1 MLRGGRERL
10 VRLIFRGVL
19 RAFGVR
25 LDIRGGADF
34 LTAPAGRGALVVNNH
49 ISWLDI
55 VAINALRP
63 MRALAKKEIASW
75 PVLGG
80 LVRRGGSIFLDRE
93 RLTTLPAT
101 MAELADALRA
111 GSLVSVTPEGTTW
124 CGLASGRFT
133 TATFQAAIDGG
144 VPVRPIALRYR
155 LADGR
160 ETSRPAFIGPESLIA
175 SLRRVAAL
183 RGPGAG
189 GLHLPGDRPGPRG
202 EPPRT
207 GRARRVRRAFRAG
220 HGPDPGPAAAPCP
233 APAAGTTGFASREVI
248 RALSPRSGDGPGL
261 RLASCSCREPG
272 LSSCVDDRPVRL
284 CPGWLV
290 PGCRKSTKPSACLNL
305 LVRLLFRRTRRAGRC
320 ASPGMV
326 ESAAPAPPLQL
337 CRNSATGLLE
347 TDPVRGSC
355 AGWSPTSRT
364 FPEPL
369 SSQRA

>member
-1 MLRGGRERL
+1 MSHAWMPASPCGDGCLTSDDPVVGFPRRVLRFAAAISVVLAALASAPLLLVAPGRERL
-10 VRLIFRGVL
+10 LQLIFRGML

-25 LDIRGGADF
+25 LDIRGGGDF

-55 VAINALRP
+55 VAINAMRP
-63 MRALAKKEIASW
+63 MRALAKKEIAGW

-101 MAELADALRA
+101 MASLADALRT

-183 RGPGAG
+183 RGLVLEIHICPEIA
-189 GLHLPGDRPGPRG
+189 P
-202 EPPRT
+202 
-207 GRARRVRRAFRAG
+207 GRAETRRELAALAESAVHSALGTVQIPAQRRRRT
-220 HGPDPGPAAAPCP
+220 PRRQTAP
-233 APAAGTTGFASREVI
+233 
-248 RALSPRSGDGPGL
+248 
-261 RLASCSCREPG
+261 LASP
-272 LSSCVDDRPVRL
+272 
-284 CPGWLV
+284 
-290 PGCRKSTKPSACLNL
+290 
-305 LVRLLFRRTRRAGRC
+305 
-320 ASPGMV
+320 
-326 ESAAPAPPLQL
+326 PAK
-337 CRNSATGLLE
+337 
-347 TDPVRGSC
+347 
-355 AGWSPTSRT
+355 
-364 FPEPL
+364 
-369 SSQRA
+369 

>member
-1 MLRGGRERL
+1 MSHAWMPASPCGDGCLTDGDPTVGFPRRVLRFTAAIVVVFSAMLATPVLLVAPVRQRL

-25 LDIRGGADF
+25 LDVHGGDDF

-63 MRALAKKEIASW
+63 MRALAKTEIAGW

-101 MAELADALRA
+101 MASLADALRT

-175 SLRRVAAL
+175 S
-183 RGPGAG
+183 
-189 GLHLPGDRPGPRG
+189 
-202 EPPRT
+202 
-207 GRARRVRRAFRAG
+207 
-220 HGPDPGPAAAPCP
+220 
-233 APAAGTTGFASREVI
+233 
-248 RALSPRSGDGPGL
+248 
-261 RLASCSCREPG
+261 
-272 LSSCVDDRPVRL
+272 
-284 CPGWLV
+284 
-290 PGCRKSTKPSACLNL
+290 
-305 LVRLLFRRTRRAGRC
+305 
-320 ASPGMV
+320 
-326 ESAAPAPPLQL
+326 
-337 CRNSATGLLE
+337 
-347 TDPVRGSC
+347 
-355 AGWSPTSRT
+355 
-364 FPEPL
+364 
-369 SSQRA
+369 

>member
-1 MLRGGRERL
+1 MPASPCGDGCLTDGDPVVGFPRRALRVTAAIFVVFSALATAPLLLVSWGRERRI
-10 VRLIFRGVL
+10 RLIFRGML

-63 MRALAKKEIASW
+63 MRALAKKEIAGW

-101 MAELADALRA
+101 MASLADALRT

-175 SLRRVAAL
+175 SLRRVAGL
-183 RGPGAG
+183 RGLVLEIHICPEIA
-189 GLHLPGDRPGPRG
+189 P
-202 EPPRT
+202 
-207 GRARRVRRAFRAG
+207 GRAENRRELAALAEAAVHSALG
-220 HGPDPGPAAAPCP
+220 TVKIPAQQ
-233 APAAGTTGFASREVI
+233 R
-248 RALSPRSGDGPGL
+248 
-261 RLASCSCREPG
+261 
-272 LSSCVDDRPVRL
+272 
-284 CPGWLV
+284 
-290 PGCRKSTKPSACLNL
+290 
-305 LVRLLFRRTRRAGRC
+305 RRTPRPQPVPLV
-320 ASPGMV
+320 SP
-326 ESAAPAPPLQL
+326 PA
-337 CRNSATGLLE
+337 N
-347 TDPVRGSC
+347 
-355 AGWSPTSRT
+355 
-364 FPEPL
+364 
-369 SSQRA
+369 

>member
-1 MLRGGRERL
+1 MSHAWMPASPCGDGCLTADDPVVGVPRRILRFAAGIFAVLSALLSTPLLLVAPGRERL
-10 VRLIFRGVL
+10 LRLIFRGVL

-63 MRALAKKEIASW
+63 MRALAKKEIAGW

-101 MAELADALRA
+101 MAELAAALRT

-183 RGPGAG
+183 RGLVLEVHICPEIAPGRAETRRELAALAEAAVHSALG
-189 GLHLPGDRPGPRG
+189 TVQIPVQQRRRAPRG
-202 EPPRT
+202 QK
-207 GRARRVRRAFRAG
+207 
-220 HGPDPGPAAAPCP
+220 AP
-233 APAAGTTGFASREVI
+233 
-248 RALSPRSGDGPGL
+248 
-261 RLASCSCREPG
+261 LASP
-272 LSSCVDDRPVRL
+272 
-284 CPGWLV
+284 
-290 PGCRKSTKPSACLNL
+290 
-305 LVRLLFRRTRRAGRC
+305 
-320 ASPGMV
+320 
-326 ESAAPAPPLQL
+326 PAK
-337 CRNSATGLLE
+337 
-347 TDPVRGSC
+347 
-355 AGWSPTSRT
+355 
-364 FPEPL
+364 
-369 SSQRA
+369 

>member
-1 MLRGGRERL
+1 MSHAWMPASPCGDGCLTDGDPVVGFPRRALRVTAAIFVVLSALLSAPLLLVSWGRERRI
-10 VRLIFRGVL
+10 RLIFGGVL

-25 LDIRGGADF
+25 LDVRGGEDF

-101 MAELADALRA
+101 MASLADALRT

-175 SLRRVAAL
+175 SIRRVAAL
-183 RGPGAG
+183 RGLVLEIHICPEIA
-189 GLHLPGDRPGPRG
+189 P
-202 EPPRT
+202 
-207 GRARRVRRAFRAG
+207 GRAGNRRELAALAEAAVHSALGTVQIPAQQRRR
-220 HGPDPGPAAAPCP
+220 
-233 APAAGTTGFASREVI
+233 TSRPQPV
-248 RALSPRSGDGPGL
+248 P
-261 RLASCSCREPG
+261 LASP
-272 LSSCVDDRPVRL
+272 
-284 CPGWLV
+284 
-290 PGCRKSTKPSACLNL
+290 
-305 LVRLLFRRTRRAGRC
+305 
-320 ASPGMV
+320 
-326 ESAAPAPPLQL
+326 PAK
-337 CRNSATGLLE
+337 
-347 TDPVRGSC
+347 
-355 AGWSPTSRT
+355 
-364 FPEPL
+364 
-369 SSQRA
+369 

>member
-1 MLRGGRERL
+1 MSHAWMPSSPCGDGCLTADDPVVGFWRRALRFAAAASVVLAALVSAPLLLVAPGRERL
-10 VRLIFRGVL
+10 LRLIFRGVL

-63 MRALAKKEIASW
+63 MRALAKKEIAGW

-101 MAELADALRA
+101 MAALADALRT

-183 RGPGAG
+183 RGLVLEIHVCPEIA
-189 GLHLPGDRPGPRG
+189 P
-202 EPPRT
+202 
-207 GRARRVRRAFRAG
+207 GRAETRRELAALAESAVHSALGTVQIPAQQRRRT
-220 HGPDPGPAAAPCP
+220 PRRQAAP
-233 APAAGTTGFASREVI
+233 
-248 RALSPRSGDGPGL
+248 
-261 RLASCSCREPG
+261 LASP
-272 LSSCVDDRPVRL
+272 
-284 CPGWLV
+284 
-290 PGCRKSTKPSACLNL
+290 
-305 LVRLLFRRTRRAGRC
+305 
-320 ASPGMV
+320 
-326 ESAAPAPPLQL
+326 PAK
-337 CRNSATGLLE
+337 
-347 TDPVRGSC
+347 
-355 AGWSPTSRT
+355 
-364 FPEPL
+364 
-369 SSQRA
+369 

>member
-1 MLRGGRERL
+1 MSHAWMPSSPCGDGCLTADDPVVGFPRRVLRFAAAISVVLAALAFAPLLLVAPRRERL
-10 VRLIFRGVL
+10 LRLIFLGVL

-63 MRALAKKEIASW
+63 MRALAKKEIAGW

-101 MAELADALRA
+101 MASLADALRR

-175 SLRRVAAL
+175 SLRRVATL
-183 RGPGAG
+183 RGLVLEIHVCPEIA
-189 GLHLPGDRPGPRG
+189 P
-202 EPPRT
+202 
-207 GRARRVRRAFRAG
+207 GRAETRRELAALAEAAVHSALGTVQIPAQQRRRT
-220 HGPDPGPAAAPCP
+220 PRRQAAP
-233 APAAGTTGFASREVI
+233 
-248 RALSPRSGDGPGL
+248 
-261 RLASCSCREPG
+261 LASP
-272 LSSCVDDRPVRL
+272 
-284 CPGWLV
+284 
-290 PGCRKSTKPSACLNL
+290 
-305 LVRLLFRRTRRAGRC
+305 
-320 ASPGMV
+320 
-326 ESAAPAPPLQL
+326 PAK
-337 CRNSATGLLE
+337 
-347 TDPVRGSC
+347 
-355 AGWSPTSRT
+355 
-364 FPEPL
+364 
-369 SSQRA
+369 

>member
-1 MLRGGRERL
+1 MSHAWMPTSPCGDGCLTEGDPVVGLPRRVLRFASAIVVVFAAMLASPLLLVAHGRERL

-25 LDIRGGADF
+25 LDIRGGDDF
-34 LTAPAGRGALVVNNH
+34 RTAPAGRGALVVNNH

-63 MRALAKKEIASW
+63 MRALAKKEIAGW

-93 RLTTLPAT
+93 RLKTLPTT
-101 MAELADALRA
+101 MSELADALRS

-160 ETSRPAFIGPESLIA
+160 ETSHPAFIGPESLIA

-183 RGPGAG
+183 RGLVLEVHICPEIA
-189 GLHLPGDRPGPRG
+189 P
-202 EPPRT
+202 
-207 GRARRVRRAFRAG
+207 GRAETRRELAALAEAAVHSALGTVQIPAQQRRRTPRPQVVPTLAVAAEVSASEVTTFRAVV
-220 HGPDPGPAAAPCP
+220 
-233 APAAGTTGFASREVI
+233 T
-248 RALSPRSGDGPGL
+248 
-261 RLASCSCREPG
+261 
-272 LSSCVDDRPVRL
+272 
-284 CPGWLV
+284 
-290 PGCRKSTKPSACLNL
+290 PS
-305 LVRLLFRRTRRAGRC
+305 
-320 ASPGMV
+320 
-326 ESAAPAPPLQL
+326 ESAAPRAVAASSESAAHRGATTPPDVMPPRAGAVQTAPTQVVADQAMPSL
-337 CRNSATGLLE
+337 A
-347 TDPVRGSC
+347 
-355 AGWSPTSRT
+355 SP
-364 FPEPL
+364 P
-369 SSQRA
+369 AK

>member
-1 MLRGGRERL
+1 MSHSWMPTSPCGDDCLTGGDPVVGLPRRVLRFVSAIVVVFSAMLASPLLLVARGRGRERL
-10 VRLIFRGVL
+10 VRLIFHGVL

-25 LDIRGGADF
+25 LDIRGGDDF
-34 LTAPAGRGALVVNNH
+34 RTAAAGRGALVVNNH

-63 MRALAKKEIASW
+63 MRALAKKEIAGW

-93 RLTTLPAT
+93 RLKTLPAT
-101 MAELADALRA
+101 MAELADALRS

-183 RGPGAG
+183 RGLVLEVHICPEIA
-189 GLHLPGDRPGPRG
+189 P
-202 EPPRT
+202 
-207 GRARRVRRAFRAG
+207 GRAETRRELAALAEAAVHSALGTVKIPGQQRRRT
-220 HGPDPGPAAAPCP
+220 PSPQTAPSLAVP
-233 APAAGTTGFASREVI
+233 SSTVSAPAASSGVVV
-248 RALSPRSGDGPGL
+248 PRVAATHSAPS
-261 RLASCSCREPG
+261 LASP
-272 LSSCVDDRPVRL
+272 
-284 CPGWLV
+284 
-290 PGCRKSTKPSACLNL
+290 
-305 LVRLLFRRTRRAGRC
+305 
-320 ASPGMV
+320 
-326 ESAAPAPPLQL
+326 PAK
-337 CRNSATGLLE
+337 
-347 TDPVRGSC
+347 
-355 AGWSPTSRT
+355 
-364 FPEPL
+364 
-369 SSQRA
+369 

>member
-1 MLRGGRERL
+1 MSHSWMPTSPCGDDCLTGGDPVVAFPRRVLRFVSAIVVVFSAMLASPLLIVARGRGREQL
-10 VRLIFRGVL
+10 VRLIFHGVL

-25 LDIRGGADF
+25 LDIRGGDDF
-34 LTAPAGRGALVVNNH
+34 RTAAAGRGALVVNNH

-63 MRALAKKEIASW
+63 MRALAKKEIAGW

-93 RLTTLPAT
+93 RLKTLPAT
-101 MAELADALRA
+101 MAELADALRS

-183 RGPGAG
+183 RGLVLEVHICPEIA
-189 GLHLPGDRPGPRG
+189 P
-202 EPPRT
+202 
-207 GRARRVRRAFRAG
+207 GRAETRHELAALAEAAVHSALGTVKIPGQQRRRTQRPQAVPSATVS
-220 HGPDPGPAAAPCP
+220 
-233 APAAGTTGFASREVI
+233 APAASSDVVLP
-248 RALSPRSGDGPGL
+248 RAAATQAAPS
-261 RLASCSCREPG
+261 LASP
-272 LSSCVDDRPVRL
+272 
-284 CPGWLV
+284 
-290 PGCRKSTKPSACLNL
+290 
-305 LVRLLFRRTRRAGRC
+305 
-320 ASPGMV
+320 
-326 ESAAPAPPLQL
+326 PAK
-337 CRNSATGLLE
+337 
-347 TDPVRGSC
+347 
-355 AGWSPTSRT
+355 
-364 FPEPL
+364 
-369 SSQRA
+369 

>member
-1 MLRGGRERL
+1 MSHAWMPASPCGDGCLTTDDPVVGVPRRVLRFAAAISVVLAALVSAPLLLVAPGRERL
-10 VRLIFRGVL
+10 LRLIFRGML

-63 MRALAKKEIASW
+63 MRALAKTEIAGW

-101 MAELADALRA
+101 MASLAEALRT

-183 RGPGAG
+183 RGLVLEIHVCPEIA
-189 GLHLPGDRPGPRG
+189 P
-202 EPPRT
+202 
-207 GRARRVRRAFRAG
+207 GRAETRRELADLAEAAVHSALGTVQIPAQQRRRASRRQ
-220 HGPDPGPAAAPCP
+220 AAP
-233 APAAGTTGFASREVI
+233 
-248 RALSPRSGDGPGL
+248 
-261 RLASCSCREPG
+261 LASP
-272 LSSCVDDRPVRL
+272 
-284 CPGWLV
+284 
-290 PGCRKSTKPSACLNL
+290 
-305 LVRLLFRRTRRAGRC
+305 
-320 ASPGMV
+320 
-326 ESAAPAPPLQL
+326 PAK
-337 CRNSATGLLE
+337 
-347 TDPVRGSC
+347 
-355 AGWSPTSRT
+355 
-364 FPEPL
+364 
-369 SSQRA
+369 

>member
-1 MLRGGRERL
+1 MPASPCGDGCLTDADPVVGFPRRVLRVTAAIFVVFSALLTAPLLLVSWSRERR
-10 VRLIFRGVL
+10 VRLIFRGML

-25 LDIRGGADF
+25 LDIHGGADF

-63 MRALAKKEIASW
+63 MRALAKKEIAGW

-101 MAELADALRA
+101 MASLADALRT

-183 RGPGAG
+183 RGLVLEIHICPEIA
-189 GLHLPGDRPGPRG
+189 P
-202 EPPRT
+202 
-207 GRARRVRRAFRAG
+207 GRAENRRELAALAEAAVHSALGTVKIPAQQRRR
-220 HGPDPGPAAAPCP
+220 
-233 APAAGTTGFASREVI
+233 T
-248 RALSPRSGDGPGL
+248 PRPWPVP
-261 RLASCSCREPG
+261 LASP
-272 LSSCVDDRPVRL
+272 
-284 CPGWLV
+284 
-290 PGCRKSTKPSACLNL
+290 
-305 LVRLLFRRTRRAGRC
+305 
-320 ASPGMV
+320 
-326 ESAAPAPPLQL
+326 PAK
-337 CRNSATGLLE
+337 
-347 TDPVRGSC
+347 
-355 AGWSPTSRT
+355 
-364 FPEPL
+364 
-369 SSQRA
+369 

>member
-1 MLRGGRERL
+1 MPASPCGDGCLTSDDPVVGFPRRVLRFAAAISVVLAALASAPLLLVAPGRERL
-10 VRLIFRGVL
+10 LQLIFRGML

-25 LDIRGGADF
+25 LDIRGGGDF

-55 VAINALRP
+55 VAINAMRP
-63 MRALAKKEIASW
+63 MRALAKKEIAGW

-101 MAELADALRA
+101 MASLADALRT

-183 RGPGAG
+183 RGLVLEIHICPEIA
-189 GLHLPGDRPGPRG
+189 P
-202 EPPRT
+202 
-207 GRARRVRRAFRAG
+207 GRAETRRELAALAESAVHSALGTVQIPAQRRRRT
-220 HGPDPGPAAAPCP
+220 PRRQTAP
-233 APAAGTTGFASREVI
+233 
-248 RALSPRSGDGPGL
+248 
-261 RLASCSCREPG
+261 LASP
-272 LSSCVDDRPVRL
+272 
-284 CPGWLV
+284 
-290 PGCRKSTKPSACLNL
+290 
-305 LVRLLFRRTRRAGRC
+305 
-320 ASPGMV
+320 
-326 ESAAPAPPLQL
+326 PAK
-337 CRNSATGLLE
+337 
-347 TDPVRGSC
+347 
-355 AGWSPTSRT
+355 
-364 FPEPL
+364 
-369 SSQRA
+369 

>member
-1 MLRGGRERL
+1 MSHAWMPASPCGDGCLTDAEPVVGFPRRALRVTAAIFVVLSALLSAPLLLVSWGRERRI
-10 VRLIFRGVL
+10 RLIFGGVL

-25 LDIRGGADF
+25 LDVRGGEDF

-63 MRALAKKEIASW
+63 MRALAKKEIESW

-101 MAELADALRA
+101 MASLADALRT

-175 SLRRVAAL
+175 SIRRVAAL
-183 RGPGAG
+183 RGLVLEIHICPEIA
-189 GLHLPGDRPGPRG
+189 P
-202 EPPRT
+202 
-207 GRARRVRRAFRAG
+207 GRAENRRELAALAEAAVHSALGTVQIPAQQRRR
-220 HGPDPGPAAAPCP
+220 
-233 APAAGTTGFASREVI
+233 T
-248 RALSPRSGDGPGL
+248 PRPQPVP
-261 RLASCSCREPG
+261 LASP
-272 LSSCVDDRPVRL
+272 
-284 CPGWLV
+284 
-290 PGCRKSTKPSACLNL
+290 
-305 LVRLLFRRTRRAGRC
+305 
-320 ASPGMV
+320 
-326 ESAAPAPPLQL
+326 PAK
-337 CRNSATGLLE
+337 
-347 TDPVRGSC
+347 
-355 AGWSPTSRT
+355 
-364 FPEPL
+364 
-369 SSQRA
+369 

>member
-1 MLRGGRERL
+1 MSHAWMPASPCGDGCLTADDPVVGLPRRVLRFAAAISVVLAALVSAPLLLVAPGRERPL
-10 VRLIFRGVL
+10 RLIFRGVL

-49 ISWLDI
+49 ISWLDV

-63 MRALAKKEIASW
+63 MRALAKKEIAGW

-101 MAELADALRA
+101 MASLADALRTGA
-111 GSLVSVTPEGTTW
+111 LVSVTPEGTTW

-175 SLRRVAAL
+175 SLRRVAAV
-183 RGPGAG
+183 RGLVLEIHVCPEIA
-189 GLHLPGDRPGPRG
+189 P
-202 EPPRT
+202 
-207 GRARRVRRAFRAG
+207 GRAETRRELAALAEAAVHSALGTVQIPAQQRRRT
-220 HGPDPGPAAAPCP
+220 PRRQAAP
-233 APAAGTTGFASREVI
+233 
-248 RALSPRSGDGPGL
+248 
-261 RLASCSCREPG
+261 LASP
-272 LSSCVDDRPVRL
+272 
-284 CPGWLV
+284 
-290 PGCRKSTKPSACLNL
+290 
-305 LVRLLFRRTRRAGRC
+305 
-320 ASPGMV
+320 
-326 ESAAPAPPLQL
+326 PAK
-337 CRNSATGLLE
+337 
-347 TDPVRGSC
+347 
-355 AGWSPTSRT
+355 
-364 FPEPL
+364 
-369 SSQRA
+369 

>member
-1 MLRGGRERL
+1 MPASPCGDGCLTDGDPVVGFPRRALRVTAAIFVVFSALVTAPLLLASWGRERR
-10 VRLIFRGVL
+10 VRLIFRGML

-63 MRALAKKEIASW
+63 MRALAKKEIAGW

-101 MAELADALRA
+101 MASLADALRT
-111 GSLVSVTPEGTTW
+111 GSLVSVTPEATTW

-183 RGPGAG
+183 RGLVLEIHICPEIA
-189 GLHLPGDRPGPRG
+189 P
-202 EPPRT
+202 
-207 GRARRVRRAFRAG
+207 GRAENRRELAALAEAAVHSALGTVKIPAQQRRR
-220 HGPDPGPAAAPCP
+220 
-233 APAAGTTGFASREVI
+233 T
-248 RALSPRSGDGPGL
+248 PRPQPVP
-261 RLASCSCREPG
+261 LASP
-272 LSSCVDDRPVRL
+272 
-284 CPGWLV
+284 
-290 PGCRKSTKPSACLNL
+290 
-305 LVRLLFRRTRRAGRC
+305 
-320 ASPGMV
+320 
-326 ESAAPAPPLQL
+326 PAK
-337 CRNSATGLLE
+337 
-347 TDPVRGSC
+347 
-355 AGWSPTSRT
+355 
-364 FPEPL
+364 
-369 SSQRA
+369 